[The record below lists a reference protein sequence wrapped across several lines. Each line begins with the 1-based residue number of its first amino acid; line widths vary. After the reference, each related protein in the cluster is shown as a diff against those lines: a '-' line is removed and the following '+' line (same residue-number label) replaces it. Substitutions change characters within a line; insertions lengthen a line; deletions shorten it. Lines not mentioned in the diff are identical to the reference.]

1 MRYIMYL
8 LLAANILYAGWNLQ
22 LDKTVDQTQLSLPP
36 IRTSVHSLVML
47 NESAG
52 NTAIQTD
59 RKEGME
65 TNKKKSAS
73 VHSDEVQDTER
84 GNAAI
89 IAHEEFPDTSQAH
102 ICKALGP
109 FYKFSEAET
118 VSDRLVRMGLSPM
131 LRSVDSQIVDDYWV
145 YLPGKGRQ
153 YSVEVIQKLTELK
166 ISDYYVYDSNYYL
179 ISLGTF
185 RRVDLAERQRAM
197 LQQIG
202 IDAQIEKRYKSH
214 VEHWLEMYAEGTYDE
229 RLENVA
235 METPGLQIKSEFCM
249 SLASR

>member
-8 LLAANILYAGWNLQ
+8 LLSANILYAGWNLQ
-22 LDKTVDQTQLSLPP
+22 PDKTVDQTQLSLLP

-47 NESAG
+47 KERAG
-52 NTAIQTD
+52 NTPIQTD
-59 RKEGME
+59 REEGME

-73 VHSDEVQDTER
+73 VDSDEVPDTER
-84 GNAAI
+84 GNTVV
-89 IAHEEFPDTSQAH
+89 IAHEEFPDPRQAH
-102 ICKALGP
+102 ICEALGP
-109 FYKFSEAET
+109 FDKFSEAET
-118 VSDRLVRMGLSPM
+118 VSDRLVRMGLIPM

-145 YLPGKGRQ
+145 YLLGKGRQ

-166 ISDYYVYDSNYYL
+166 INDYYVYDSKNYL

-185 RRVDLAERQRAM
+185 KRVDLAERQRAM

-202 IDAQIEKRYKSH
+202 IDALIEERYKSH
-214 VEHWLEMYAEGTYDE
+214 VEHWLEMYAEGKYDE
-229 RLENVA
+229 RLENIA
-235 METPGLQIKSEFCM
+235 MGTPGLQIKSEFCM